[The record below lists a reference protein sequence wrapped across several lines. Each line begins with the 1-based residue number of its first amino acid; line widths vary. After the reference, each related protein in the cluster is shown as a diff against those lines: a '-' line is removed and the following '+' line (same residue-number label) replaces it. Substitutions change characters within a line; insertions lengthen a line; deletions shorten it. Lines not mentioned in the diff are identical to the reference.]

1 MKIEMNE
8 TAGWVTTV
16 VAVCCL
22 VALISWCTFRY
33 NSLAWEKGYTQQQIP
48 NTQWVVWV
56 KP

>member
-8 TAGWVTTV
+8 TAGWVTVV

-22 VALISWCTFRY
+22 VALISWCMFRY

-48 NTQWVVWV
+48 NTRWVIWV